1 MRLLDADA
9 SCYARP
15 VVSLPPLIPLF
26 PLPSVVLFPQVLLP
40 LHIFEPRYRE
50 MVRDVAARDELIG
63 MILLRGEEDPTGSTR
78 DVYSVGCAG
87 RMVRKIDLPDG
98 RSNILLQGA
107 REFVVREQQFERPYR
122 QAVVEWLPPVEREF
136 HLAADTRQRLV
147 SRIRVALGE
156 KQEGIGILTD
166 PSVSDEMLVNLF
178 AFALDF
184 PVAEKQ
190 GLLEVADLAVRADR
204 LIDTLEFHAL
214 EREFSPS
221 IESSKL
227 RVQ

>member
-1 MRLLDADA
+1 
-9 SCYARP
+9 
-15 VVSLPPLIPLF
+15 
-26 PLPSVVLFPQVLLP
+26 VLFPQVLLP

-107 REFVVREQQFERPYR
+107 REFVVREQQYERPYR
-122 QAVVEWLPPVEREF
+122 QAVVEWLPPVERDF

-190 GLLEVADLAVRADR
+190 GLLEVADLAVRA
-204 LIDTLEFHAL
+204 E
-214 EREFSPS
+214 
-221 IESSKL
+221 IETQRAGMVARIVGARNAVEGLGEIL
-227 RVQ
+227 RGHRGPGVRRHPGDQQGPPRVRGRRGVRV

>member
-1 MRLLDADA
+1 
-9 SCYARP
+9 
-15 VVSLPPLIPLF
+15 
-26 PLPSVVLFPQVLLP
+26 
-40 LHIFEPRYRE
+40 
-50 MVRDVAARDELIG
+50 
-63 MILLRGEEDPTGSTR
+63 
-78 DVYSVGCAG
+78 
-87 RMVRKIDLPDG
+87 MVRKIDLPDG

-122 QAVVEWLPPVEREF
+122 QAVVEWLPPVERDF

-156 KQEGIGILTD
+156 KQEGMGILTD

>member
-1 MRLLDADA
+1 
-9 SCYARP
+9 
-15 VVSLPPLIPLF
+15 VSLPRLIPLF

-40 LHIFEPRYRE
+40 LHIFEPRYRQ
-50 MVRDVAARDELIG
+50 MVKDVAVGDELIG
-63 MILLRGEEDPTGSTR
+63 MILLRGEEDPTGSSQ
-78 DVYSVGCAG
+78 DVYTVGCAG

-98 RSNILLQGA
+98 RSNILLQGVRA
-107 REFVVREQQFERPYR
+107 FVVREQQFERLYR
-122 QAVVEWLPPVEREF
+122 VGVVDWLPPVERDF
-136 HLAADTRQRLV
+136 RLAADTRQRLV
-147 SRIRVALGE
+147 SRIRGALGE
-156 KQEGIGILTD
+156 KQEGMGILND
-166 PSVSDEMLVNLF
+166 PSVNDEMLVNLF

-190 GLLEVADLAVRADR
+190 SLLEVANPSARADR

>member
-1 MRLLDADA
+1 M
-9 SCYARP
+9 
-15 VVSLPPLIPLF
+15 SLPRLIPLF

-40 LHIFEPRYRE
+40 LHIFEPRYRQ
-50 MVRDVAARDELIG
+50 MVKDVAVGDELIG
-63 MILLRGEEDPTGSTR
+63 MVLLRSEEDPTGSSQDIYT
-78 DVYSVGCAG
+78 VGCAG

-98 RSNILLQGA
+98 RSNILLQGV
-107 REFVVREQQFERPYR
+107 REFVVREQRFERPYR
-122 QAVVEWLPPVEREF
+122 VAAVDWLPPVERAF

-147 SRIRVALGE
+147 SRIRAALGE
-156 KQEGIGILTD
+156 KQEGMGILSD
-166 PSVSDEMLVNLF
+166 PSVTDEMLVNLF

-190 GLLEVADLAVRADR
+190 SLLEVADPSARADR